1 MAHDRPVPAAEP
13 DDDGTPAAYGVP
25 KLRRQILQRLADAF
39 ADDNLELAEYERRV
53 RGAEHATTIAQLEAL
68 VADFPNGSR
77 PPPSTPPPSLNWRRW
92 WPTSRMAGRPPPSEP
107 PGTLVAGRGAAVT
120 VMGERDLAVQAVQDL
135 PRQVINVMGATR
147 IDLSDA
153 PPGVYE
159 LRVYNVMGEL
169 QVAVPYGTQ
178 VNRTLWS
185 LLSDVSVRPWK
196 VKRTMR
202 SRFSSRGRGAVQPVR
217 QGAHQVTLA
226 GVSLMGEVTIRE
238 ESP

>member
-13 DDDGTPAAYGVP
+13 DDDRTPSAYGVP
-25 KLRRQILQRLADAF
+25 KLRRQILQRLADAY

-53 RGAEHATTIAQLEAL
+53 RAAEYATGIDQLEAL
-68 VADFPNGSR
+68 VADFPNG
-77 PPPSTPPPSLNWRRW
+77 RRV
-92 WPTSRMAGRPPPSEP
+92 APSEP
-107 PGTLVAGRGAAVT
+107 PGPPAAGGGAAVT
-120 VMGERDLAVQAVQDL
+120 VMGERDLEVQTVEDL
-135 PRQVINVMGATR
+135 PRQVINVMGAVR

-185 LLSDVSVRPWK
+185 LLSDVSVRRCK
-196 VKRTMR
+196 VKRVTR
-202 SRFSSRGRGAVQPVR
+202 SRFNSHR
-217 QGAHQVTLA
+217 VTLA
-226 GVSLMGEVTIRE
+226 GVCLMGAVTVRE
-238 ESP
+238 ESS

>member
-1 MAHDRPVPAAEP
+1 MAHDRPGPAAEP
-13 DDDGTPAAYGVP
+13 DDDRTPTAYGVP
-25 KLRRQILQRLADAF
+25 RLRRQILQRLAGAF

-53 RGAEHATTIAQLEAL
+53 RAAEHATGIDQLEAL
-68 VADFPNGSR
+68 VADFPNG
-77 PPPSTPPPSLNWRRW
+77 RRV
-92 WPTSRMAGRPPPSEP
+92 APSERPGP
-107 PGTLVAGRGAAVT
+107 PVAGGGAAVT
-120 VMGERDLAVQAVQDL
+120 VMGERDLEVQTVEDL

-196 VKRTMR
+196 VRRVTR
-202 SRFSSRGRGAVQPVR
+202 SRFSS
-217 QGAHQVTLA
+217 HQVTLA

-238 ESP
+238 ESS